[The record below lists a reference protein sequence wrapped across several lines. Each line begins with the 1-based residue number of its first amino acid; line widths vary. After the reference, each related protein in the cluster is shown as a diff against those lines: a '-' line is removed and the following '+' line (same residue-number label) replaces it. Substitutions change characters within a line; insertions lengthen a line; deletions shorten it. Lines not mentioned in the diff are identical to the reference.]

1 MKNDDCDRNPSIPST
16 TALKVRFTSSSA
28 SDGLK
33 TFGGYGVFE
42 IQDLQEL
49 LRYICENGFEHHVAT
64 NRSLVAASIED
75 AFANYLGWD
84 VYRH

>member
-1 MKNDDCDRNPSIPST
+1 
-16 TALKVRFTSSSA
+16 
-28 SDGLK
+28 
-33 TFGGYGVFE
+33 
-42 IQDLQEL
+42 L
-49 LRYICENGFEHHVAT
+49 LRYICENGFEHHVAA